1 MRGSITDCIQVVI
14 TFIGGVI
21 GFWLGGCDGLL
32 YALIFMVVADYLTGV
47 IKAIYNKKLSSEVGY
62 KGILKKI
69 CIFIM
74 VAIGVLIDSIIPYEG
89 EPFRTAVIF
98 FYISNEGISLI
109 ENLAEIGVPIP
120 KKIVKV
126 LEQLQKDDDEEIC

>member
-1 MRGSITDCIQVVI
+1 MRGSITDCIQTVI
-14 TFIGGVI
+14 TFIGGVA
-21 GFWLGGCDGLL
+21 GFWLGGYDGLL

-62 KGILKKI
+62 KGILKKV

-109 ENLAEIGVPIP
+109 ENLAEIGLPIP

-126 LEQLQKDDDEEIC
+126 MEQLQKDDDEEIS

>member
-1 MRGSITDCIQVVI
+1 MRGSITDCIQAVI
-14 TFIGGVI
+14 TFIGGVV
-21 GFWLGGCDGLL
+21 GFWLGGYDGLL
-32 YALIFMVVADYLTGV
+32 YSLIFMVVADYLTGV

-62 KGILKKI
+62 KGILKKV

-89 EPFRTAVIF
+89 EPVRTAVIF

-126 LEQLQKDDDEEIC
+126 MEQLQKDDEEEIS